1 MKIEVAL
8 RSLKLQWRAAGTPE
22 LAGGIVAK
30 CINAASEVPPSRS
43 FALNP
48 DT

>member
-8 RSLKLQWRAAGTPE
+8 RSLKLQWRAGTPE

-30 CINAASEVPPSRS
+30 SINAASEVLPTRS